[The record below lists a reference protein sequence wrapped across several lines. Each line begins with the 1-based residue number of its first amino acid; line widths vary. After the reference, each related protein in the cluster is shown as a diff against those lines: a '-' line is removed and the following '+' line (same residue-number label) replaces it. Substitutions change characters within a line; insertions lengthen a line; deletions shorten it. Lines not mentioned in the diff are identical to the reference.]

1 MANMKQRNIIK
12 LVVLMGIFSFL
23 FGCGKKEMPINQ
35 PMVPVSKPVQQPKE
49 ENKITPIEFPDG
61 VKLTGLHINQQ
72 GMMRMPYYM
81 MKVTDT
87 GTYMKISTLSPD
99 DYNMWAGDETEDQ
112 EQPAEYFGYIETIKD
127 VEYASLVRLE
137 DETLIRQMEEVIVKY
152 GALGWDG
159 FSEHEEM
166 PGVLD
171 SRDMYDLYLELSD
184 GATVKMHGYNT
195 CPIGFHDLY
204 GEIVD
209 IFEDNSDYSRY
220 LASDFSASPC
230 TLLEVELRDKEYSN
244 VYYKICLRAQNNQW
258 SITLTD
264 PVGLHIEK
272 GTDISDYK
280 EIEEPLPFERF
291 LHVMSKYDVES
302 WNQYEEMDDT
312 TRGRFD
318 IIAYF
323 EDGKEFTAY
332 GNVYPYGFEE
342 FKNEFIKEVYEYY
355 KEVQ

>member
-1 MANMKQRNIIK
+1 MKMRKLIR

-23 FGCGKKEMPINQ
+23 FGCGKNEMPVNQ
-35 PMVPVSKPVQQPKE
+35 PMAPVSKPVQQPKE
-49 ENKITPIEFPDG
+49 ENKITPIEFPEG

-99 DYNMWAGDETEDQ
+99 DYDMWAGNETGNL

-127 VEYASLVRLE
+127 VEYASLVKLE

-166 PGVLD
+166 SGVLD
-171 SRDMYDLYLELSD
+171 AGDMYDLYLELSD

-195 CPIGFHDLY
+195 CPNGFHDLY

-264 PVGLHIEK
+264 PVGLHMEK

-323 EDGKEFTAY
+323 EDGKEFIAY